1 MLTSFF
7 ITFILCRFT
16 LNLKINRMKIR
27 TTRIKEIIEALE
39 QVDTD
44 FYKGIYTTGEMY
56 DLIKEINQ
64 VLTKY

>member
-16 LNLKINRMKIR
+16 LNLKIKHMDK
-27 TTRIKEIIEALE
+27 IIETLE
-39 QVDTD
+39 QINTD

-64 VLTKY
+64 VLINKTR

>member
-1 MLTSFF
+1 
-7 ITFILCRFT
+7 
-16 LNLKINRMKIR
+16 MKIR

-64 VLTKY
+64 VLINKTR

>member
-1 MLTSFF
+1 MD
-7 ITFILCRFT
+7 
-16 LNLKINRMKIR
+16 K
-27 TTRIKEIIEALE
+27 IIETLE
-39 QVDTD
+39 QINTD